1 MVPLV
6 RDWELTDYLGL
17 GNAFATVVARLLIN
31 YINYRCDSANM
42 YCNAN
47 VKYFSLK
54 FERSDWAN
62 WKVQGWRCAC
72 LELQMPMYND

>member
-1 MVPLV
+1 VVPLV

-47 VKYFSLK
+47 VK
-54 FERSDWAN
+54 
-62 WKVQGWRCAC
+62 
-72 LELQMPMYND
+72 